1 MAPALPDEIEGWMSE
16 REWPI
21 IVVGG
26 GAAGLVA
33 AIFAAEGGQRV
44 LLLERTATLGQKILI
59 AGGGRCNVLPA
70 EAHTGV
76 FATASP
82 RAPLEA
88 ILQAW
93 PLAEQVRFFERTL
106 GVRLKR
112 EGFATRVTPRHAG
125 VVMTSRFGASGKLF
139 PISDQAR
146 EVRDALVAEARGRGV
161 TIWTQASLSGLAREG
176 GDWRLE
182 IGDWKSRP
190 SRSTRQ
196 SPIFPPAASRSTLH
210 ASRLILA
217 TGGLSVPATGSD
229 GTGLR
234 LAEALGHAVTPT
246 YPALTPLLGGGAA
259 HHALAGVS
267 LPVALDAG
275 GGAAVAEGGFLFTH
289 RGYSGPAVLDVSHVV
304 AGRGAGERPTLLA
317 RWGETTADEWTAAL
331 VNARGGVLAV
341 LRERL
346 PERLA
351 RQLVAEAGL
360 SETQRAAEL
369 PRAARQRLVDTL
381 TRYRLPWTG
390 DEGYPKAEV
399 TGGGVRLDEVDPGTL
414 ASRHAPGLYLC
425 GEMLDVFGPIGGYNF
440 LWAWASGRAAGLGAA
455 G

>member
-1 MAPALPDEIEGWMSE
+1 MTEQ
-16 REWPI
+16 EWPI

-26 GAAGLVA
+26 GAAGLMA
-33 AIFAAEGGQRV
+33 AIFAAEGGQRI
-44 LLLERTATLGQKILI
+44 LLLERTDTLGQKILI

-76 FATASP
+76 FETASP
-82 RAPLEA
+82 RATLDA
-88 ILQAW
+88 ILTAW
-93 PLAEQVRFFERTL
+93 PLVEQVRFFERTL

-112 EGFATRVTPRHAG
+112 EDFATRVTPRHAG
-125 VVMTSRFGASGKLF
+125 VVMASRFGAPGKLF
-139 PISDQAR
+139 PVSDQAR
-146 EVRDALVAEARGRGV
+146 QVRDALVAEARRRGV
-161 TIWTQASLSGLAREG
+161 TVWTQCSVERVTQRRGAWSVECGAWQPKPR
-176 GDWRLE
+176 
-182 IGDWKSRP
+182 
-190 SRSTRQ
+190 RSD
-196 SPIFPPAASRSTLH
+196 PDAPPALPALRSPLY

-229 GTGLR
+229 GAGLR
-234 LAEALGHAVTPT
+234 LAEALGHAMSPT

-267 LPVALDAG
+267 LSVALDAG

-289 RGYSGPAVLDVSHVV
+289 RGYSGPAVLDVSHIV
-304 AGRGAGERPTLLA
+304 AGRGAGERPAVLA
-317 RWGETTADEWTAAL
+317 RWGETSADEWTATL

-341 LRERL
+341 LRDRL

-369 PRAARQRLVDTL
+369 PRAARQRLVEML
-381 TRYRLPWTG
+381 TRYPLPVTG
-390 DEGYPKAEV
+390 DEGYRKAEV
-399 TGGGVRLDEVDPGTL
+399 TGGGVRLDEVDPVTL
-414 ASRHAPGLYLC
+414 ASRRAPGLYLC

-455 G
+455 NESAGR

>member
-1 MAPALPDEIEGWMSE
+1 MSNSD
-16 REWPI
+16 WPI

-33 AIFAAEGGQRV
+33 AIFAAEGGRRV

-76 FATASP
+76 FETASP

-112 EGFATRVTPRHAG
+112 EDFATRVTPRHAG
-125 VVMTSRFGASGKLF
+125 VVMTSRFAGPGKLF
-139 PISDQAR
+139 PMSDQAR
-146 EVRDALVAEARGRGV
+146 EVRDALVAEARRRGV
-161 TIWTQASLSGLAREG
+161 TVWTDRSVEGLSYQG

-182 IGDWKSRP
+182 IRDWKRETRDQRLEIGKAKRLSP
-190 SRSTRQ
+190 ISNRQ
-196 SPIFPPAASRSTLH
+196 SPISNLSSP
-210 ASRLILA
+210 RLILA

-234 LAEALGHAVTPT
+234 LAEALGHAVTPP

-259 HHALAGVS
+259 HHTLAGVS
-267 LPVALDAG
+267 LNVALDAG

-317 RWGETTADEWTAAL
+317 RWGEASAEEWTAAL
-331 VNARGGVLAV
+331 VHARGGVLAV

-360 SETQRAAEL
+360 SDTQRAAEL
-369 PRAARQRLVDTL
+369 PRGARQRLVDTL
-381 TRYRLPWTG
+381 TRFPLPWTG

-399 TGGGVRLDEVDPGTL
+399 TGGGVRLDKVDPVTL
-414 ASRHAPGLYLC
+414 ASRRAPGLYLC
-425 GEMLDVFGPIGGYNF
+425 GEILDVFGPIGGYNF